1 MVSLVNFCVY
11 TIKFV
16 ELVTSNVSVDICLC
30 SFVMILI
37 VMLQLESKNNFGKG
51 QISAVR
57 QCLFGRCN
65 CLIVDRIVGGKGRC
79 SNITVHRVYA

>member
-37 VMLQLESKNNFGKG
+37 VMLQLESKNNFAKWSKY
-51 QISAVR
+51 QQHINA
-57 QCLFGRCN
+57 CLGDA
-65 CLIVDRIVGGKGRC
+65 IV
-79 SNITVHRVYA
+79 

>member
-37 VMLQLESKNNFGKG
+37 VMLQLENKNNFAKG
-51 QISAVR
+51 QISAA
-57 QCLFGRCN
+57 
-65 CLIVDRIVGGKGRC
+65 
-79 SNITVHRVYA
+79 H